1 MIRFIENIGDYYSQ
15 HFFTDD
21 FHKKVFDKAGYITQK
36 KDSDGN
42 KTANHLTEI
51 NARISPLREKY
62 FRFKNDLLNIQREK
76 DKVKRTSDFHRDV
89 LETLGYINGT
99 PEYSHPVFIN
109 DTEVIPVRYNY
120 TKGGKPYLF
129 IMEMK
134 AIVHE
139 GDKEPMGIYEQTW
152 DRGEWKEVFP
162 PTWGDI
168 ILKPDVIKEAL
179 SELFLLPED
188 ERPTYVIMLAGAK
201 IFLIHYEKWKYDSFL
216 LFDLEQL
223 FAEVVNDRNYLSLFY
238 ALLAKT
244 NFLGTTDSLLQ
255 SLDEDAHKAAY
266 GVTQNLKKGV
276 IYAVESLAN
285 EAIWYKKTSAK
296 THNEK
301 QAIEKLMAEDRFAS
315 ALKDECLSLVYRLLF
330 LFYAEAREDLEILP
344 VKDLTYQ
351 KGYSLEMLRDLEMVP
366 LTTDSSRNGYFIS
379 KSLWKLFDH
388 LHAGVKTKHGFEM
401 KPLDSPLFDNAELN
415 HLSGVQFRNVVL
427 QQIIRRLSLS
437 DSSGKKR
444 RGRISYGNL
453 GINQLGSVYESLLAF
468 SGFFAADTLIE
479 VKAADDTN
487 DTEDTFLVPL
497 ARRDEF
503 KEAEIVKDKDEY
515 GNTIHDKQIP
525 KGQFVYRLNGRDRKK
540 SASYY
545 TPEVLTQ
552 TTVKYTLKGIIDR
565 LKERIDKN
573 AKDDSNV
580 ADELLALK
588 ILEPAMGAA
597 AFHNE
602 VINQLADA
610 YLELKETEEVRK
622 GRTRIVPGSYNDELQ
637 KVKAFIA
644 ANNVYGVDLN
654 PTAVELGKLS
664 LWLNCMHRNME
675 TPFFAHRLGT
685 GNAVVG
691 CWLKVYDEQ
700 DVVIEF
706 PKEGTTKQRGSP
718 IPRAWWAK
726 APKRVRWATKGYT
739 RKPGQYY
746 HFLLPDDNMLASV
759 NIPLI
764 KEEIDDANRKAINAT
779 KEEKCDNYRK
789 AIAAKKKEFV
799 QPLTRQECARLEKI
813 CTVIDALL
821 EENYRQIKGIIK
833 DTTSAYAVWGQPA
846 PQMAMK
852 GYDDKER
859 LAESRNARSAPFYKL
874 RMIMDYWCSLWFW
887 DARQA
892 ADFPTR
898 SQWYS
903 EVENILGVDL
913 AALGDTTDPKA
924 ILEHIK
930 KYGADKWSLHG
941 SDSRL
946 HIITQLRDQHRFFHH
961 ELEFVEVFKER
972 GGFDVIVGNP
982 PWIKILFEEKDI
994 IAEKYPEIVI
1004 RKTTAPQVRK
1014 LQEEYLSSESQRA
1027 GYYNEIV
1034 GTEGSAQFMNS
1045 IQNYPLLI
1053 GQQTNLYKCVL
1064 ENGFSLTALG
1074 GYMGLIHPEGVFD
1087 DPNGQPLRKELY
1099 PRLRYHFHHR
1109 NALKLFSEVHDQQY
1123 YSINVYKGNRSEVDF
1138 ISISN
1143 ICHPATIDGSF
1154 IHDGS
1159 GITGGIKIKDEKT
1172 NNYVWNLKP
1181 HLDRIVHFTEK
1192 ELTTLA
1198 VTFEDSN
1205 KWESAKLVAVHSAS
1219 IISVLEKLGKFG
1231 SSVRE
1236 YENKVTVCWDETN
1249 DVNAGN
1255 IVRLEKTHFA
1265 NISKCELIYSG
1276 PHFYI
1281 SNPLYKTPIEIC
1293 KLRTD
1298 YDTIDLLY
1306 VEETFVP
1313 RTNYV
1318 PQKWGEN
1325 GSYFLPGIV
1334 KNTSSEQPKKYSNWL
1349 DFYKLGFRKMLN
1361 QPGDRT
1367 LTSAILLPNTTHTNG
1382 VISIVFK
1389 ESKQLVEL
1397 ASISSSIILDFF
1409 IKTVG
1414 ASNLTESRM
1423 SAFPLGVDKIFLPH
1437 LFSRTLLLNCLNR
1450 YYAPLWQENWQ
1461 EAYIQDQWSKDD
1473 ARLKPFNILTPE
1485 WNWHTPLRKWYERR
1499 QALVEIDVITA
1510 MALGLTLDE
1519 LSLIYN
1525 VQFPVLQQNED
1536 DTWYDQKGNII
1547 FTCSKGLVGVG
1558 IDRPEWDKITDEV
1571 NPMQRKLKEGATY
1584 THIITKSELYMG
1596 QQVTYYPPFDKCDR
1610 VEDYKVAWAHFE
1622 KVFNNDKTS
1631 S

>member
-21 FHKKVFDKAGYITQK
+21 FHKKVFDKAGYVTQK

-51 NARISPLREKY
+51 NARITPLREKY
-62 FRFKNDLLNIQREK
+62 FRFKNDLLSIQREK
-76 DKVKRTSDFHRDV
+76 DKVKRTSEFHREV
-89 LETLGYINGT
+89 LDALGYINGT
-99 PEYSHPVFIN
+99 PEYNHPVFIN

-139 GDKEPMGIYEQTW
+139 GDKEPLGIYEQTW
-152 DRGEWKEVFP
+152 DIGEWEKVFP
-162 PTWGDI
+162 SAWGHI
-168 ILKPDVIKEAL
+168 ILKPDVVKEAL

-223 FAEVVNDRNYLSLFY
+223 FAEVVINRDYFALFY

-244 NFLGTTDSLLQ
+244 NFLGNTDSLLQ

-296 THNEK
+296 THDEK
-301 QAIEKLMAEDRFAS
+301 QAIEKLMAEDKFAKE
-315 ALKDECLSLVYRLLF
+315 LKDECLSLVYRLLF

-344 VKDLTYQ
+344 VKDSVYQ
-351 KGYSLEMLRDLEMVP
+351 KGYSLEMLRDMEMVP

-388 LHAGVKTKHGFEM
+388 LHTGVKTKHGFEM

-415 HLSGVQFRNVVL
+415 HLSRVQFRNVVL
-427 QQIIRRLSLS
+427 QQIIKQLSLS

-444 RGRISYGNL
+444 RGRISYANL

-479 VKAADDTN
+479 VKAADDPN

-497 ARRDEF
+497 VRRDDF
-503 KEAEIVKDKDEY
+503 KEAEIVKEKDEY
-515 GNTIHDKQIP
+515 GNLIHDRQIP

-565 LKERIDKN
+565 LKERIEKNDKE
-573 AKDDSNV
+573 DDNV

-622 GRTRIVPGSYNDELQ
+622 GHTRIVPGSYNDELQ

-700 DVVIEF
+700 DVIIEY
-706 PKEGTTKQRGSP
+706 PKEGTTKQRSTP
-718 IPRAWWAK
+718 VPRAWWAK

-746 HFLLPDDNMLASV
+746 HFILPDDNMLASV
-759 NIPLI
+759 GIPLI
-764 KEEIDDANRKAINAT
+764 KEEIGDSQRKNIN
-779 KEEKCDNYRK
+779 
-789 AIAAKKKEFV
+789 AKKKEFL

-821 EENYRQIKGIIK
+821 EEHYRQIKGIIK
-833 DTTSAYAVWGQPA
+833 DTTSAYAVYGQPA

-913 AALGDTTDPKA
+913 AALGDTTDPTA

-930 KYGADKWSLHG
+930 KYGADTWSLHG
-941 SDSRL
+941 SDNRL
-946 HIITQLRDQHRFFHH
+946 NIVTQLREQHRFFHH

-982 PWIKILFEEKDI
+982 PWVSIEMDEAGILSDKNPEIAIRNLSAPEVRIRAKDI
-994 IAEKYPEIVI
+994 LGEDSEI
-1004 RKTTAPQVRK
+1004 KNK
-1014 LQEEYLSSESQRA
+1014 YLSEELWA
-1027 GYYNEIV
+1027 V
-1034 GTEGSAQFMNS
+1034 GTKSFLGANQNFWLLEGQRN
-1045 IQNYPLLI
+1045 
-1053 GQQTNLYKCVL
+1053 NLYKCILVNSVAL
-1064 ENGFSLTALG
+1064 ISKAGFC
-1074 GYMGLIHPEGVFD
+1074 GLLHPDGIYD
-1087 DPNGQPLRKELY
+1087 DPNGGKLRKHIY
-1099 PRLRYHFHHR
+1099 KRLKYHFQFR
-1109 NALKLFSEVHDQQY
+1109 NELILFSDVDHDIPF
-1123 YSINVYKGNRSEVDF
+1123 SINVYEGLGDSINFVT
-1138 ISISN
+1138 ISN
-1143 ICHPATIDGSF
+1143 LFHPLTINGSF
-1154 IHDGS
+1154 QHNGVGECGGYKYLNNDGVW
-1159 GITGGIKIKDEKT
+1159 
-1172 NNYVWNLKP
+1172 VWNTVP
-1181 HLDRIVHFTEK
+1181 HRNRVLNITERELRILNK
-1192 ELTTLA
+1192 
-1198 VTFEDSN
+1198 TFENNNDF
-1205 KWESAKLVAVHSAS
+1205 ESTKLVSMHSIE
-1219 IISVLEKLGKFG
+1219 IITLLEKLGVFNNKFSQTKSFITDCWNETTAVKSG
-1231 SSVRE
+1231 IVEKRTDYASEE
-1236 YENKVTVCWDETN
+1236 YDH
-1249 DVNAGN
+1249 
-1255 IVRLEKTHFA
+1255 I
-1265 NISKCELIYSG
+1265 ISG
-1276 PHFYI
+1276 PHFFV
-1281 SNPLYKTPIEIC
+1281 SNPFYKSPRAVC
-1293 KLRTD
+1293 KVNSD
-1298 YDTIDLLY
+1298 YDVIFNHTEIDQYTTRYNFFPKNISKVKTTFAGVKGDLPWIRSYRICFSKMLSSKGERTLQPAIIPPTYSHMNSVISVQFQNDIDLL
-1306 VEETFVP
+1306 EFA
-1313 RTNYV
+1313 
-1318 PQKWGEN
+1318 G
-1325 GSYFLPGIV
+1325 LC
-1334 KNTSSEQPKKYSNWL
+1334 SSTVL
-1349 DFYKLGFRKMLN
+1349 DFYIKVLGRDNLY
-1361 QPGDRT
+1361 GD
-1367 LTSAILLPNTTHTNG
+1367 
-1382 VISIVFK
+1382 
-1389 ESKQLVEL
+1389 
-1397 ASISSSIILDFF
+1397 SISSMFF
-1409 IKTVG
+1409 RNT
-1414 ASNLTESRM
+1414 R
-1423 SAFPLGVDKIFLPH
+1423 
-1437 LFSRTLLLNCLNR
+1437 
-1450 YYAPLWQENWQ
+1450 
-1461 EAYIQDQWSKDD
+1461 
-1473 ARLKPFNILTPE
+1473 
-1485 WNWHTPLRKWYERR
+1485 
-1499 QALVEIDVITA
+1499 
-1510 MALGLTLDE
+1510 
-1519 LSLIYN
+1519 
-1525 VQFPVLQQNED
+1525 
-1536 DTWYDQKGNII
+1536 
-1547 FTCSKGLVGVG
+1547 
-1558 IDRPEWDKITDEV
+1558 
-1571 NPMQRKLKEGATY
+1571 AT
-1584 THIITKSELYMG
+1584 
-1596 QQVTYYPPFDKCDR
+1596 
-1610 VEDYKVAWAHFE
+1610 
-1622 KVFNNDKTS
+1622 
-1631 S
+1631 